1 MVLLFQQ
8 FIAMFIKRVLHTF
21 RNWLVTATQLIVPLF
36 FTSTALLTIK
46 ISPNSEASPP
56 LLLNLDPFG
65 KNYVP
70 FTSGKNETQ
79 SQLTKDLANSYGS
92 QFYESG
98 VQGLYL
104 NNNSHYASDPSV
116 NKYIINEGE
125 ASLGTYT
132 NNYLIAASFLEING
146 KPNATALFNDQAFHT
161 PAITLNAMDNTLL
174 QRFVNS
180 SYDIYTVN
188 DPLPKTVSAQ
198 IYDQINFDF
207 NGFIISFNVMFGMA
221 FLASSFVVF
230 LIGERSLKAKHCQ
243 FVSGANW
250 CVFWGATMLWDMIN
264 YMIPCLLLLAV
275 FAAFDVTAYTVDHH
289 LGMIFCFTYLEN
301 PQGEASTLKVY
312 QIFQFLTKYYLNRI
326 EDYLQQI
333 SRK

>member
-1 MVLLFQQ
+1 
-8 FIAMFIKRVLHTF
+8 MFIKRVLHTF

-46 ISPNSEASPP
+46 ISPNSEASQP

-70 FTSGKNETQ
+70 FTSGINDTQ
-79 SQLTKDLANSYGS
+79 SQLTKDLASSYGS

-98 VQGLYL
+98 VQELYL

-132 NNYLIAASFLEING
+132 NNYLVAASFLEING

-174 QRFVNS
+174 HRFVNS

-188 DPLPKTVSAQ
+188 DPLPKMVSAQ
-198 IYDQINFDF
+198 INDQINFDF

-264 YMIPCLLLLAV
+264 YMIPCLLLLVV

-289 LGMIFCFTYLEN
+289 LGMIFCFIYLVN
-301 PQGEASTLKVY
+301 QRGKHLY
-312 QIFQFLTKYYLNRI
+312 QTFLT
-326 EDYLQQI
+326 
-333 SRK
+333 